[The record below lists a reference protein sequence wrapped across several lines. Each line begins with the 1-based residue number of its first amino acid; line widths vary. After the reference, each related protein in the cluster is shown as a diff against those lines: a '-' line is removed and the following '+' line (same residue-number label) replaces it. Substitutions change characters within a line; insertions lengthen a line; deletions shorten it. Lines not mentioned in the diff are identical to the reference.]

1 MPASGLSGG
10 KFAGLFTLLPQMEQ
24 ACCEVGEE

>member
-1 MPASGLSGG
+1 MPASGVSGG

-24 ACCEVGEE
+24 ARCVGEE